1 MPYFLLEIDNAA
13 IRAGEEFP
21 SDPDPLVRW
30 PWLDPFWGIVDEFV
44 EGAFV
49 RDSSARR
56 AELIVLAEPDFL
68 ARWNLWG
75 DVIKGHYPTG
85 EMIVDKEGSIFH
97 VTSSRLTELTGMFAH
112 GLFSELLPSRVDDIE
127 SELYSRAEEFVA
139 QRIKDQLG
147 SGYQWD
153 ETDILTA
160 TIRCLGK
167 VNLLTA
173 DYADIYD
180 CTQEALRFFIQSHP
194 PSEDSI

>member
-68 ARWNLWG
+68 ARWNFG
-75 DVIKGHYPTG
+75 GAIIKGCYPTG
-85 EMIVDKEGSIFH
+85 EMIVDAEGTIHH
-97 VTSSRLTELTGMFAH
+97 VTTTKRTELTGMFAH
-112 GLFSELLPSRVDDIE
+112 GLFAQMLPSRIDDIE
-127 SELYSRAEEFVA
+127 CELYSRAEEFVS
-139 QRIKDQLG
+139 QRIKNHLG
-147 SGYQWD
+147 PGDQWD

-160 TIRCLGK
+160 TIRCLAK
-167 VNLLTA
+167 VDLFAA